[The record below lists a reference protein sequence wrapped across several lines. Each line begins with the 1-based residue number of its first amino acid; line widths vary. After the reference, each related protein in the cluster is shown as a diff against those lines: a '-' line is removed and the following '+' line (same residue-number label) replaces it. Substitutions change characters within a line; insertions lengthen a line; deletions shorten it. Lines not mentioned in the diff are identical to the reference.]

1 MLDKTFISCFPSKI
15 SVVTFTKRVHSVI
28 HRICFLTFK
37 SLIRVI
43 IFYVYLFLSI
53 PLAALWYF
61 QLVISL
67 SNDISENPGPQH
79 SNHLIGSHLTFHP
92 VTGILIP

>member
-1 MLDKTFISCFPSKI
+1 MLDKTFISCYPRKI
-15 SVVTFTKRVHSVI
+15 SVVTTFTKRVHSVI

-43 IFYVYLFLSI
+43 IFYVYLLLSI
-53 PLAALWYF
+53 PLATLWYF

-79 SNHLIGSHLTFHP
+79 SNHFDRGLTLHF
-92 VTGILIP
+92 IL